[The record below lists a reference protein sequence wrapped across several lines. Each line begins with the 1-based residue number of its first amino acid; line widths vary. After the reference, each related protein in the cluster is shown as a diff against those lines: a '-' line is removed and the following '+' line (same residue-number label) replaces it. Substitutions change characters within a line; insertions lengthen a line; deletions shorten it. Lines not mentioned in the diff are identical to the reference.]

1 MKTTATR
8 AHPKLGSVS
17 RGGRAFGRAAVK
29 APRSFHPTLDRI
41 REGIPLAEFESL
53 AVKLGLTQE
62 EFGRKI
68 GISVPTLSRRKKRAS
83 PLGPEHSDRL
93 LRFQRLFDQAVKL
106 FEGNEAHAR
115 EWLRTPEPA
124 LGNLE
129 PSEVAETEA
138 GAREVEKVLG
148 RLEHGEL
155 T

>member
-1 MKTTATR
+1 MKAASAR
-8 AHPKLGSVS
+8 EFSKSDSS
-17 RGGRAFGRAAVK
+17 RRGRKAFGRAPAK
-29 APRSFHPTLDRI
+29 ANLSFHPTLDRI
-41 REGIPLAEFESL
+41 RKGIPLAEFEAL

-68 GISVPTLSRRKKRAS
+68 GISVPTLSRRKKSDS
-83 PLGPEHSDRL
+83 PLDPEHSDRL

-106 FEGNEAHAR
+106 FDGNEAHAR

-129 PSEVAETEA
+129 PNEVAETET

-148 RLEHGEL
+148 RLEYGEL

>member
-1 MKTTATR
+1 MKTASAR
-8 AHPKLGSVS
+8 EYPKSGSARVVGS
-17 RGGRAFGRAAVK
+17 AFGRAAAK

-68 GISVPTLSRRKKRAS
+68 GISVPTLSRRKKSDS
-83 PLGPEHSDRL
+83 PLDPEHSDRL

-106 FEGNEAHAR
+106 FDGNEAHAR

-148 RLEHGEL
+148 RLEYGEL

>member
-1 MKTTATR
+1 MKTVSAR
-8 AHPKLGSVS
+8 EYPKSGSPRRV
-17 RGGRAFGRAAVK
+17 GKAFGRATAK
-29 APRSFHPTLDRI
+29 ANQSFHPTLDRI
-41 REGIPLAEFESL
+41 REGIPLAEFEAL

-68 GISVPTLSRRKKRAS
+68 GISVPTLSRRRKSDS
-83 PLGPEHSDRL
+83 PLDPEHSDRL

-106 FEGNEAHAR
+106 FDGNEVHAR
-115 EWLRTPEPA
+115 EWLSTPEPA

-148 RLEHGEL
+148 RLEYGEL